1 MMYERLA
8 KMKRLDEE
16 MRNNPDKGK
25 KMNAVALEL
34 GLYSSRFDGMMW
46 ICVLVHFYR
55 LLIYLFSRCQH
66 IQWLLQC
73 TAGSH

>member
-1 MMYERLA
+1 MYERLA

-34 GLYSSRFDGMMW
+34 GLYSSRFDGM
-46 ICVLVHFYR
+46 CVWGGYT
-55 LLIYLFSRCQH
+55 LLSLANISGF
-66 IQWLLQC
+66 
-73 TAGSH
+73 